1 MESQT
6 GTGQFYATAC
16 SVYGAWSLQ
25 REDGACNY
33 GSVIRPCV
41 SNQRGSYQSDDLAK
55 GAGDW
60 WVQPEVA
67 RGRIG
72 N

>member
-1 MESQT
+1 MEGQT
-6 GTGQFYATAC
+6 GTGQFYATTR

-25 REDGACNY
+25 REDGACHY

-41 SNQRGSYQSDDLAK
+41 SNQRGGYQSDDLAK

-60 WVQPEVA
+60 GVQPEVA
-67 RGRIG
+67 RRRIG

>member
-1 MESQT
+1 MESKT

-25 REDGACNY
+25 REDGASDN
-33 GSVIRPCV
+33 GFVIRSCV
-41 SNQRGSYQSDDLAK
+41 LNQRGGYQSDDLAK

-67 RGRIG
+67 RRRIG